1 MEGGNAKVQAQ
12 RASEE
17 ALFWVAQ
24 SKTEEEK
31 QLLLEL
37 VCTLKAGC

>member
-1 MEGGNAKVQAQ
+1 MLESKPREHA
-12 RASEE
+12 EE
-17 ALFWVAQ
+17 ALCWVAQ
-24 SKTEEEK
+24 SKTEDEK

>member
-1 MEGGNAKVQAQ
+1 MLESKPREHAKEV
-12 RASEE
+12 
-17 ALFWVAQ
+17 LCWVAQ